1 MYRGFGRDGFGGD
14 LMDLISNESEFY
26 KSILDGLYDG
36 VYFVDTERRITY
48 WNRGAERITGFKDH
62 QVIGRRC
69 ADNMLMHVDDKGT
82 QLCLA
87 GCPLTA
93 SMADGCVHEAPV
105 FVHHASG
112 YRLPVI
118 VRTSPV
124 YGQDGEV
131 IGAVETFSDN
141 SQMIAALKKVD
152 ELADAAMKDPLT
164 DLGNRRFLETMIDL
178 RLLESRLTKPSDGF
192 LFVDIDHFKNIND
205 TYGHEAGDQVL
216 KMVAATLKLNLRPSD
231 AVVRWGG
238 EEFIVIIQGVTQ
250 AVLLELANRLRAL
263 VQQSSLDHADE
274 RLSVTISAGA
284 TLVRDA
290 DSLAALVERADGL
303 MYQSKAAGR
312 NRVTFG

>member
-36 VYFVDTERRITY
+36 IYFVDTERRITY
-48 WNRGAERITGFKDH
+48 WNHGAERITGFKEN
-62 QVIGRRC
+62 QVIGRHC
-69 ADNMLMHVDDKGT
+69 ADNMLMHVDEKGT
-82 QLCLA
+82 QLCLV

-93 SMADGCVHEAPV
+93 SMVDGCIHEAHV

-124 YGQDGEV
+124 YGQDGQV

-141 SQMIAALKKVD
+141 SQMIAALKMVD
-152 ELADAAMKDPLT
+152 EVAIAAMKDPLT

-205 TYGHEAGDQVL
+205 TYGHKAGDRVL
-216 KMVAATLKLNLRPSD
+216 KMVATTLKLNLRPSD
-231 AVVRWGG
+231 AVFRWGG